1 MIRNLFLL
9 LFSVLF
15 ALQTNS
21 QSSKSASE
29 FYSLGLDLQENKN
42 YKDALSAFKKAIAIK
57 ANDADFL
64 FEAGWCCN
72 KLHLYTEAVTYLGK
86 AVKLNPENT
95 KMIFELA
102 YSQQNSKMENDAIL
116 NYKKVIE
123 SSSDPNYEANKNLG
137 DIFYN
142 NKDYKSAIIYFKDYL
157 FDDEPINDYYF
168 KAGFSMN
175 QLKNF
180 DEAIEYLEKYEPKR
194 NDEIGKKFA
203 EIGYASYMMEDEDKA
218 LEAFNKSLEALPDNG
233 IALRGLGNIYYDH
246 FGKVNYDNAKE
257 SDKALKYYELAM
269 VKDEKN
275 SNSICKKLGW
285 IYLNNENRYDDAIKV
300 LKKAIVYEA
309 DDYEIRQDLGYAYY
323 VKNDNNN
330 AIIQLNKSIELN
342 PKSYKG
348 YYYNGL
354 TYLNMNKKSDA
365 MNMYNKLKTFDDYW
379 SKLLLNKINK
389 NK

>member
-1 MIRNLFLL
+1 MLRNLFLL
-9 LFSVLF
+9 LFSVLI

-21 QSSKSASE
+21 QSSKSASD
-29 FYSLGLDLQENKN
+29 FYSEGLDLQESKN
-42 YKDALSAFKKAIAIK
+42 YKDALAAFKKANAIK

-64 FEAGWCCN
+64 YEAGWCCN

-116 NYKKVIE
+116 NYKKVLE

-142 NKDYKSAIIYFKDYL
+142 NKDYKSAIINFKAYL

-203 EIGYASYMMEDEDKA
+203 EIGYANYLLEDMDKA
-218 LEAFNKSLEALPDNG
+218 IEAYKKSLEALPDNG
-233 IALRGLGNIYYDH
+233 TTLRALGNIYYD
-246 FGKVNYDNAKE
+246 NTNE
-257 SDKALKYYELAM
+257 SDKALKYFELAIE
-269 VKDEKN
+269 KDEKN
-275 SNSICKKLGW
+275 SKALYKKLAT
-285 IYLNNENRYDDAIKV
+285 IYLSDERHNDDAIKM
-300 LKKAIVYEA
+300 LKKAIVYDA
-309 DDYEIRQDLGYAYY
+309 RDVEIRQSLGYVYY
-323 VKNDNNN
+323 LKNDYSN
-330 AIIQLNKSIELN
+330 ALIQLNKAIELD
-342 PKSYKG
+342 PKSYEAYCYKG
-348 YYYNGL
+348 L
-354 TYLNMNKKSDA
+354 IFLEMKNKSEA
-365 MNMYNKLKTFDDYW
+365 MNMYNKLKNINAYW
-379 SKLLLNKINK
+379 AKLLLDKINI